1 MRYLMSERARLDAS
15 AASASHPFR
24 SLSCPLWT
32 GSIQMSVRPL
42 STSRALCV
50 FDVRSDVSFE

>member
-1 MRYLMSERARLDAS
+1 MSERARLDAS